1 MSDTRQATVAN
12 NAALLK
18 PIFRPNRCI
27 NPVAGSVPSA
37 VPATVN
43 DMGSVDSADVGA
55 SLDPIMPPIVTV
67 IAEPDTKII

>member
-1 MSDTRQATVAN
+1 MSDTRQAMDAN
-12 NAALLK
+12 SAALLK

-43 DMGSVDSADVGA
+43 DIGSVDSADDGA
-55 SLDPIMPPIVTV
+55 S
-67 IAEPDTKII
+67 

>member
-1 MSDTRQATVAN
+1 MSDTRQASVAN

-18 PIFRPNRCI
+18 PIFRTNRCI

-43 DMGSVDSADVGA
+43 DIGSVDSADDGA
-55 SLDPIMPPIVTV
+55 S
-67 IAEPDTKII
+67 